1 MLRKLILTGLGIAVT
16 LYIALFLLLRY
27 GQNRLIFIPDSQIK
41 STPQK
46 YNLDYQDVWINV
58 AQEQIHGWWIPA
70 TEQNAPA
77 LLYFHGNASNNGDL
91 TEIAAIF
98 HSLGVSALFIDYR
111 GYGRSSPRFPNETRV
126 YQDAEAAWQ
135 YLTTEL
141 QIEPQQAFV
150 YGHSLGGAI
159 AIELASKHPEMA
171 GLITEGT
178 FTSMKDMADLMP
190 MLKIFPLSWLIT
202 QRFDSLAKVKSLQ
215 TPWLIFHGT
224 ADETIPL
231 FMANQLALAASE
243 PKQLAVIVQANH
255 NNLPEFGG
263 QQYLQTLKNFINW
276 ANQQATSSKKRSL
289 FQLELSNP

>member
-1 MLRKLILTGLGIAVT
+1 MLRKLILAGLGIAVT

-46 YNLDYQDVWINV
+46 YNLDYQDVWISV

-77 LLYFHGNASNNGDL
+77 LLYFHGNGSNNGDL

-135 YLTTEL
+135 YLTREL

-263 QQYLQTLKNFINW
+263 QQYLQTLKKFINW
-276 ANQQATSSKKRSL
+276 ANQRATSSKKRSL
-289 FQLELSNP
+289 FQLE